1 MKLSDLIEDL
11 QELATVHG
19 RDVDIEFDI
28 LIKNKNVENV
38 ERLVS
43 NSKYHQ
49 DDDNFTT
56 LGYSNS

>member
-19 RDVDIEFDI
+19 KDVDVEFNI
-28 LIKNKNVENV
+28 LIKNKNIENV

-56 LGYSNS
+56 LGNNS

>member
-19 RDVDIEFDI
+19 KDVDIEFDI

-56 LGYSNS
+56 LGYNS

>member
-19 RDVDIEFDI
+19 KDVDVEFDI

-56 LGYSNS
+56 LGNNS

>member
-11 QELATVHG
+11 QELATIHG
-19 RDVDIEFDI
+19 KDVDVEFDI

-56 LGYSNS
+56 LGNNS

>member
-19 RDVDIEFDI
+19 KDVDVEFNI

-56 LGYSNS
+56 LGNNS